1 MQGAELQAISDQLGW
16 RALGPQGAHDDA
28 IQPGLIRIYLA
39 TLIIVVPLDFLFL
52 GFIAKGLFRLGREP
66 SERTRNPETID
77 TGFRGRAGARPGFTN
92 AGLRLYFGC
101 GTIRI

>member
-52 GFIAKGLFRLGREP
+52 GLIAKGFFASGANGVSEP
-66 SERTRNPETID
+66 GIQK
-77 TGFRGRAGARPGFTN
+77 
-92 AGLRLYFGC
+92 
-101 GTIRI
+101 